1 MVKIVKKLIKVCLSK
16 ISRRGLITW
25 NETIQ
30 QLFTY
35 ILCGILF
42 NIANKNVKNN
52 KKSQCFMLTKDIYI
66 YIYIYITE
74 NLWKTFWIKKRT
86 KHVLKNI
93 SELQYK
99 QKNPYNVKPRNSSQF
114 SLLSSKK
121 L

>member
-1 MVKIVKKLIKVCLSK
+1 MK
-16 ISRRGLITW
+16 
-25 NETIQ
+25 
-30 QLFTY
+30 
-35 ILCGILF
+35 LF
-42 NIANKNVKNN
+42 NNYLHTYYVEYYLILRIKMLKTIKKANVLCLQK
-52 KKSQCFMLTKDIYI
+52 TYIYI

>member
-52 KKSQCFMLTKDIYI
+52 KKANVLCLQKTYI
-66 YIYIYITE
+66 YIIEIYE
-74 NLWKTFWIKKRT
+74 KLF
-86 KHVLKNI
+86 
-93 SELQYK
+93 ELRKEQ
-99 QKNPYNVKPRNSSQF
+99 NM
-114 SLLSSKK
+114 
-121 L
+121 